1 MDLLTNN
8 TSHISFWFYFSL
20 NFFCCGGYWCFVFVM
35 GACVDEILR
44 LNELYVVVF
53 DIDIILVNFR
63 LKFKFS
69 LLDCVFWRLCHLDRG
84 RENGCLL
91 LVFLNLHFWDKLLMI
106 ILFILWFRIFK
117 LLTAC
122 STDCKVVF
130 AIQDYSDEED
140 EEMEDFIWST
150 AEVEPYVPVCRWTS
164 TVCTK

>member
-1 MDLLTNN
+1 
-8 TSHISFWFYFSL
+8 
-20 NFFCCGGYWCFVFVM
+20 
-35 GACVDEILR
+35 
-44 LNELYVVVF
+44 
-53 DIDIILVNFR
+53 
-63 LKFKFS
+63 
-69 LLDCVFWRLCHLDRG
+69 
-84 RENGCLL
+84 
-91 LVFLNLHFWDKLLMI
+91 MI